1 MQCISYTSIIVDGV
15 DAVQDAVRSKKFK
28 LVLFDKETN
37 GLNISEL
44 ATTVKSQN
52 EDTALV
58 LMIDPALEAD
68 ESDAN
73 YVHEII
79 KNVINK
85 DLLRLVFEK
94 FI

>member
-1 MQCISYTSIIVDGV
+1 MSQKIKDKDLDTSV
-15 DAVQDAVRSKKFK
+15 
-28 LVLFDKETN
+28 
-37 GLNISEL
+37 
-44 ATTVKSQN
+44 
-52 EDTALV
+52 V
-58 LMIDPALEAD
+58 LMIDPALAVD
-68 ESDAN
+68 DSDSS